1 MVALA
6 LIRHG
11 EYSQLADT
19 PSALQPYPLTE
30 KGAEDVREQAR
41 RFGAWLTTSGYQLNA
56 EIHCSTLLRAWQTAE
71 IFREELTPLFAEP
84 PRLRS
89 FSALCERSVGALA
102 NLSIQEI
109 ERIVALDPRLEPLP
123 KGWKSASDFRLPFDG
138 AESLLEAGARVAA
151 HLQAL
156 LEPQPRPETTKQRN
170 QLKQLNHLNQLQL
183 VVGHGASIRHASY
196 HLNVIPFSDIKR
208 LSMFHGH
215 PVVFERHNQGWHRLY
230 GNWKQR
236 QPADPLD

>member
-11 EYSQLADT
+11 EYSQLANT

-30 KGAEDVREQAR
+30 KGTADVREQAR
-41 RFGAWLTTSGYQLNA
+41 RFGEWLATSGYQLNA

-71 IFREELTPLFAEP
+71 IYREELTPLFAEP
-84 PRLRS
+84 PRSLC

-123 KGWKSASDFRLPFDG
+123 QGWKSASYFKLPFDG
-138 AESLLEAGARVAA
+138 AESLLEAGERVAA
-151 HLQAL
+151 HLKAL
-156 LEPQPRPETTKQRN
+156 LEPQPHETAK
-170 QLKQLNHLNQLQL
+170 QLKQSKQLQL
-183 VVGHGASIRHASY
+183 VVGHGASIRHAGY

-215 PVVFERHNQGWHRLY
+215 PVVFERHNQGWRRLY

>member
-41 RFGAWLTTSGYQLNA
+41 RFGAWLATSGYQLNA

-84 PRLRS
+84 PRSRS

-109 ERIVALDPRLEPLP
+109 ERIVTLDPRLEPLP
-123 KGWKSASDFRLPFDG
+123 KGWKSTSDFRLPFDG
-138 AESLLEAGARVAA
+138 AESLLEAGERVAA

-156 LEPQPRPETTKQRN
+156 LEPLSRLETTNQPK
-170 QLKQLNHLNQLQL
+170 QLKQLQL
-183 VVGHGASIRHASY
+183 VVGHGASIRHAGY
-196 HLNVIPFSDIKR
+196 HLNVISFSDIKR

-215 PVVFERHNQGWHRLY
+215 PVVFERHNQNWSRLY

-236 QPADPLD
+236 QSADPLD